1 MVLMLRL
8 ENSQHSWR
16 RDMGKIQNT
25 KRILRDIIKH
35 QNGGRTVMDLNGIG
49 KNKVLVSLIVLAV
62 LTRLIPHP
70 PNIAPI
76 TGIALFGG
84 S

>member
-1 MVLMLRL
+1 
-8 ENSQHSWR
+8 
-16 RDMGKIQNT
+16 
-25 KRILRDIIKH
+25 
-35 QNGGRTVMDLNGIG
+35 MDLNGIG